1 MLESWGNGS
10 LHLLALP
17 LPGIRAQLGFGL
29 LSELLWDRRALQHLH
44 RSKSL
49 QSSQPTY
56 LLLDKCL
63 QLDFSISLS
72 SVLSSW
78 LQFPAFPLMGRQ
90 HWAHISVWTSQGW
103 EVCNLGLLLIPALL
117 GEQSQLTS
125 SLLLPCLCKVPA
137 KTSCI
142 SYFWRWCSC
151 LAACLPEQGRLWFN
165 LGTCLLT
172 YAALRSPRSFQLL
185 LALIFFYF
193 YFFRPL
199 CKMVYCQ
206 QSVPASL
213 IKTKLRIFLYSN
225 IFSLQRVINSSINIV
240 LAFESFSLLAKLLY
254 CVRSAG

>member
-1 MLESWGNGS
+1 MS
-10 LHLLALP
+10 LLRFSVWRFQCGVGELRKRLAAP
-17 LPGIRAQLGFGL
+17 LSAAPARYRSLLGFGL

-63 QLDFSISLS
+63 RLDFSISLS

-90 HWAHISVWTSQGW
+90 HWAHISVWASQGW
-103 EVCNLGLLLIPALL
+103 EVCNLGLFLIPALL

-125 SLLLPCLCKVPA
+125 SLLLPRLCKVPA

-151 LAACLPEQGRLWFN
+151 LAACFPKQGRLWFN

-185 LALIFFYF
+185 LVLIFF
-193 YFFRPL
+193 
-199 CKMVYCQ
+199 
-206 QSVPASL
+206 
-213 IKTKLRIFLYSN
+213 IF
-225 IFSLQRVINSSINIV
+225 IFSDCSVKWFTANSRFLQ
-240 LAFESFSLLAKLLY
+240 AW
-254 CVRSAG
+254 